1 VKIVILG
8 AGQGKRLL
16 PLTVDVPKALLDI
29 HGRSLIGRQIDAFVA
44 CGLKQFVVVTGYG
57 AQAMEEALD
66 AIAVE
71 HGIEIRT
78 VYNPFYAV
86 ADNLASCWMAR
97 TEMDDDFVQ
106 VNGDTLFRAE
116 LVRSLLKASDAEG
129 TAAINRKA
137 RYDGDDMKVMLD
149 GGRLTEVGKTLPL
162 EAVDAEAI
170 GLYVFRGK
178 GPGLY
183 REVLERAMR
192 EPAGLKQWF
201 PAAVGQLAKLID
213 VKVADISGHEW
224 GEVDFPVDL
233 QAARAMAAGW
243 EDQSAR
249 RPRLATS

>member
-29 HGRSLIGRQIDAFVA
+29 HGRSLIGRQIDAFVE

-57 AQAMEEALD
+57 AQVMEEALG

-106 VNGDTLFRAE
+106 VNGDTLFRAD
-116 LVRSLLKASDAEG
+116 LVRSLLKSSDADG

-192 EPAGLKQWF
+192 EPSGLKQWF
-201 PAAVGQLAKLID
+201 PAAVGQLAKLTD

-243 EDQSAR
+243 EDQSVR
-249 RPRLATS
+249 RPRLAAS

>member
-44 CGLKQFVVVTGYG
+44 CGLKEFVVVTGYG
-57 AQAMEEALD
+57 AKAMEEALET
-66 AIAVE
+66 IAAQ

-97 TEMDDDFVQ
+97 AEMDGDFVQ
-106 VNGDTLFRAE
+106 VNGDTLFRAD
-116 LVRSLLKASDAEG
+116 LVRTLLKEADSDA

-137 RYDGDDMKVMLD
+137 RYDGDDMKVMRD
-149 GGRLTEVGKTLPL
+149 GGRLTEIGKTLPL

-170 GLYVFRGK
+170 GLYVFRAK
-178 GPGLY
+178 GPSLY

-192 EPAGLKQWF
+192 EPSGLKQWF
-201 PAAVGQLAKLID
+201 PAAVGQLAKMTD
-213 VKVADISGHEW
+213 VKVADVSRHEW
-224 GEVDFPVDL
+224 SEVDFPVDL

-243 EDQSAR
+243 DAPVR
-249 RPRLATS
+249 VPRLAVT